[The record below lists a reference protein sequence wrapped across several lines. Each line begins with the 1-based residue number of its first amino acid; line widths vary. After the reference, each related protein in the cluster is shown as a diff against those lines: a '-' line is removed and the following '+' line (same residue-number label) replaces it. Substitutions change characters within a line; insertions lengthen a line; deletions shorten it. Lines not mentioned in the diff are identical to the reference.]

1 MVIVNENDKLC
12 DSQYSKEGQG
22 VRQGCTIY
30 VTMAIKQLYGQHGER
45 NKARVQW
52 WGGDGSGND
61 AAAPV

>member
-1 MVIVNENDKLC
+1 MVIVNENGKAC

-45 NKARVQW
+45 SKARVQW
-52 WGGDGSGND
+52 WGGDGSDD
-61 AAAPV
+61 AVAPV